1 MLKHIIFIFS
11 TNLPVDINQNLFLDR
26 IKDRQLNW
34 NCYKN
39 ICAFIQNVVVN
50 TCSMTARN
58 YALKIDSLLFEC
70 SRPIYRK
77 IPKHIWQK
85 NRTVSASCNFVAKL
99 RWPQSFFLSR
109 LIISLL
115 NMVIRVT
122 KIHIHLYYNSRYVSF
137 EIGWQE
143 VWWLLTLVFHRF
155 CSSVCNPC
163 YSISDKT
170 LNMKRFNFYSIQFFL
185 ISP

>member
-1 MLKHIIFIFS
+1 
-11 TNLPVDINQNLFLDR
+11 
-26 IKDRQLNW
+26 
-34 NCYKN
+34 
-39 ICAFIQNVVVN
+39 
-50 TCSMTARN
+50 MTARN
-58 YALKIDSLLFEC
+58 YALKNDSLSFEC
-70 SRPIYRK
+70 SCPIYWK

-85 NRTVSASCNFVAKL
+85 NRTVSASCNFVAQL
-99 RWPQSFFLSR
+99 RWPQSCIQFFV
-109 LIISLL
+109 ITTYNISSKQGYKG
-115 NMVIRVT
+115 IP
-122 KIHIHLYYNSRYVSF
+122 LYYNSSYVSF

-170 LNMKRFNFYSIQFFL
+170 LNMKRFNFYAIQFFL

>member
-11 TNLPVDINQNLFLDR
+11 TNLPVDINQNLFFDR

-39 ICAFIQNVVVN
+39 ICAFIQNLVVN

-77 IPKHIWQK
+77 KSEAYMTKKQNSFRELQFCSQVTIATK
-85 NRTVSASCNFVAKL
+85 
-99 RWPQSFFLSR
+99 FFL
-109 LIISLL
+109 ITTYNISFKQGYKG
-115 NMVIRVT
+115 IP
-122 KIHIHLYYNSRYVSF
+122 LYYNSRYVPF
-137 EIGWQE
+137 EIGWQGL
-143 VWWLLTLVFHRF
+143 WWLLTLVFHRF